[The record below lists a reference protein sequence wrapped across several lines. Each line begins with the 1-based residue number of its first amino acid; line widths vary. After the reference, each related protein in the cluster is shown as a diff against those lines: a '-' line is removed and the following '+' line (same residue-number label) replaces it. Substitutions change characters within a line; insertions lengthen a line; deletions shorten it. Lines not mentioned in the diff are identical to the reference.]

1 MTTTASTNGVGGLQW
16 NDLSSQV
23 RPRRRYD
30 GAVPPPGDE
39 AAEGHLRL
47 ILARKVADVLG
58 QRPEAARGIRAFSTF
73 TPAEIAMVE
82 TLIGDEVTGYQLEQ
96 TSLGLPGLQDPE
108 GARQR
113 LRAGLIGMAQLQGPF
128 DDPDVERHLRRQL

>member
-1 MTTTASTNGVGGLQW
+1 M
-16 NDLSSQV
+16 
-23 RPRRRYD
+23 
-30 GAVPPPGDE
+30 
-39 AAEGHLRL
+39 
-47 ILARKVADVLG
+47 
-58 QRPEAARGIRAFSTF
+58 F
-73 TPAEIAMVE
+73 TSAEIAMVE

-128 DDPDVERHLRRQL
+128 DDPDVEDICVDSYRTVDVVVDGQFFVAEGVYFASEPDLPPFPVPLSAIS